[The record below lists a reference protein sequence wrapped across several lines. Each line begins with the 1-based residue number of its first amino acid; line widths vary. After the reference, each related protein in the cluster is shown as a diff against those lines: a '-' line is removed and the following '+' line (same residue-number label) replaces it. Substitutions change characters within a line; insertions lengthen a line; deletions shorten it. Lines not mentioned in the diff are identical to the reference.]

1 MEAGAWICGA
11 CPNSGNSISL
21 ALGIRLAAARPT
33 RDSFQAASR
42 DPRARDWPPAQYD
55 PIADHQNRRHTNALE
70 FVYDGLDEGHLR
82 DPRLYVCDAF
92 GDRPAGDRAYGSDRS
107 CAWCPG
113 PVPRGI
119 QGTHRDPL
127 AGRRGI
133 HRNEVRIGHDHRAPE
148 ARVDGSS
155 VERFPGP
162 RVIKIMTS
170 QTMWPASEPSKL
182 GAISGST
189 RVIGWFASLMVIF
202 DLSIPGRHQA
212 SREEY
217 LVLREQVLLSHSA
230 VANAAAF
237 PVRSPLAED
246 EVMAAVILQ
255 AGQQYTEAELIA
267 FCEPRLPYFAVR
279 DIWNSCAS
287 CRPPRTVRCKSTNC
301 ASAALPTGRGI
312 ARPQESRRHINGGQR
327 RGRMVMPRIFEGVRG
342 RCDHRGL
349 RHCIAE
355 RASLRRQDA
364 FNPSPARPWI

>member
-107 CAWCPG
+107 RARCPG

-119 QGTHRDPL
+119 QATHRDPL

-133 HRNEVRIGHDHRAPE
+133 HRKFVLGTTIEHKKPGLMGPVFKGFQ
-148 ARVDGSS
+148 ARVM
-155 VERFPGP
+155 
-162 RVIKIMTS
+162 IKIMTS

-182 GAISGST
+182 GATSGST

-202 DLSIPGRHQA
+202 DLSIAGRHQA
-212 SREEY
+212 SRGEY

-246 EVMAAVILQ
+246 EVMAAAILQ

-267 FCEPRLPYFAVR
+267 FCDLAYPISP
-279 DIWNSCAS
+279 
-287 CRPPRTVRCKSTNC
+287 
-301 ASAALPTGRGI
+301 SAISGI
-312 ARPQESRRHINGGQR
+312 HARAA
-327 RGRMVMPRIFEGVRG
+327 
-342 RCDHRGL
+342 DHR
-349 RHCIAE
+349 E
-355 RASLRRQDA
+355 R
-364 FNPSPARPWI
+364 